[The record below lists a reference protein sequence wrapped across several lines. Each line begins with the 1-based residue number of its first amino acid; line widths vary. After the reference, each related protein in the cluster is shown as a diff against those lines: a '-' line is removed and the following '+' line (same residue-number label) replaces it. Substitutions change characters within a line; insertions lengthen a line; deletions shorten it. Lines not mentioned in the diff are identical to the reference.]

1 MELLLRIR
9 DQHRT
14 YGDLRALEALDFE
27 LRRGE
32 VLGLLGPNGAGKSTT
47 MRIISGAL
55 APSAGAVEIDGIDLL
70 RHPIAAKA
78 RLGYLPEPP
87 PLYPDLTVD
96 QECRYLVKDF
106 GTSQSPKS
114 TRQRDSRY
122 CPDRPALITTPSRTL
137 QQSCSCATPS

>member
-1 MELLLRIR
+1 MEPLLRIR
-9 DQHRT
+9 DLHRT

-47 MRIISGAL
+47 MCIISGAL
-55 APSAGAVEIDGIDLL
+55 TPSAGAVEIDGIELL

-96 QECRYLVKDF
+96 EYLDYAARQDEIALNRKPTQKHKD
-106 GTSQSPKS
+106 T
-114 TRQRDSRY
+114 
-122 CPDRPALITTPSRTL
+122 I
-137 QQSCSCATPS
+137 

>member
-1 MELLLRIR
+1 MEPLLRIR
-9 DQHRT
+9 DLHRT

-27 LRRGE
+27 LHRSE

-78 RLGYLPEPP
+78 RLGYLPETP
-87 PLYPDLTVD
+87 PLYPDLT
-96 QECRYLVKDF
+96 
-106 GTSQSPKS
+106 
-114 TRQRDSRY
+114 
-122 CPDRPALITTPSRTL
+122 
-137 QQSCSCATPS
+137 